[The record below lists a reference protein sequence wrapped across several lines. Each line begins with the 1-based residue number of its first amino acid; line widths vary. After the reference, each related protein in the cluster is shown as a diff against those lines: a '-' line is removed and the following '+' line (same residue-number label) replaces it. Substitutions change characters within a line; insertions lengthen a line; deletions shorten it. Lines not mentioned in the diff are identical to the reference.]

1 MLKVF
6 RKFQQV
12 FCFINYPGPK
22 YSAPML
28 GQYAHALCESSYSVR
43 GSNLCSLYEVQ
54 KTMTIEQ
61 DKLFYGFFHLHLT
74 GLFNNDSPFVG
85 HRSRYRKQP
94 NGTSSLLQKEAPVSM
109 FFPCLMYCIC
119 RPSDRKRSFHPP
131 G

>member
-43 GSNLCSLYEVQ
+43 GSNYV
-54 KTMTIEQ
+54 
-61 DKLFYGFFHLHLT
+61 LFMKYK
-74 GLFNNDSPFVG
+74 
-85 HRSRYRKQP
+85 KQ
-94 NGTSSLLQKEAPVSM
+94 
-109 FFPCLMYCIC
+109 
-119 RPSDRKRSFHPP
+119 
-131 G
+131 